1 MSRLCLF
8 VLSAILF
15 AATPSIAA
23 DFAGYAREVSG
34 EVTLTRGE
42 TTKPLHRGD
51 DVFTGDVVKTAKGA
65 RARIEFADDSDLVI
79 AQNGTMKI
87 DQYVYDT
94 KKPKEGK
101 AEFTVLDAAFAYTS
115 GWMDKG
121 EEEQDSDVKMNL
133 NFGSIGIR
141 GTKLMRAM
149 AKGECWI
156 YLDKGAIDV
165 YNKGGKVT
173 LVPGEGTIMSSQA
186 KAPAVPHKWPKN
198 EKKWIFAEVQG
209 AHSDW
214 KP

>member
-1 MSRLCLF
+1 MSSLRLL

-15 AATPSIAA
+15 ASSPSLASE
-23 DFAGYAREVSG
+23 FAGYAREVSG
-34 EVTLTRGE
+34 EVTITRDGA
-42 TTKPLHRGD
+42 TKTLHRGD
-51 DVFTGDVVKTAKGA
+51 DVFTGDTVKTAKDA
-65 RARIEFADDSDLVI
+65 RTRIEFADNSDFTL
-79 AQNGTMKI
+79 AQNGTLTI
-87 DQYVYDT
+87 DKYVYDP
-94 KKPKEGK
+94 KNPKEGK
-101 AEFTVLDAAFAYTS
+101 AEFTVLDAAFSYAS

-121 EEEQDSDVKMNL
+121 DEEDSDVKMNL
-133 NFGSIGIR
+133 NYGSIGIR

-173 LVPGEGTIMSSQA
+173 LAPGEGTIMSSKA
-186 KAPAVPHKWPKN
+186 KAPAVPHKWPKK